1 MLFYIKNI
9 YFKNMSFSTFE
20 FTTESD
26 EERFSEK
33 SISNHLFN
41 AISKILNQ
49 IVHQSKK
56 LPNYLD
62 IIKSQEKM
70 SFSSKKVPNISIK
83 DYLKRIQTYSELE
96 NSTLIVSLIYIDRI
110 CQLGNIVLTSHNIHR
125 ILFCAIY
132 LALKYNE
139 DQIYKTD
146 YYAQIAGISIKELNL
161 IENEF
166 VSLINFNFF
175 IDDQLYS
182 KYENYLK
189 NFE

>member
-1 MLFYIKNI
+1 
-9 YFKNMSFSTFE
+9 MSFSTFD

-26 EERFSEK
+26 DEATSQK
-33 SISNHLFN
+33 SISKHLFN
-41 AISKILNQ
+41 AISRILNQ
-49 IVHQSKK
+49 IIHQSKK

-70 SFSSKKVPNISIK
+70 SFSSKKIPNISIK
-83 DYLKRIQTYSELE
+83 DYLKRIQTYTELE
-96 NSTLIVSLIYIDRI
+96 NSTLILSLIYIDRI

-146 YYAQIAGISIKELNL
+146 YYAQIAGISVKELNL

-166 VSLINFNFF
+166 VSFIEFNFF
-175 IDDQLYS
+175 VDDELFS

>member
-1 MLFYIKNI
+1 
-9 YFKNMSFSTFE
+9 MSSSTFE
-20 FTTESD
+20 FTTESY
-26 EERFSEK
+26 EECSSEK

-70 SFSSKKVPNISIK
+70 SFSSKTIPNISIK
-83 DYLKRIQTYSELE
+83 DYLKRIQTYTELE
-96 NSTLIVSLIYIDRI
+96 NNTLILSLIYIDRI
-110 CQLGNIVLTSHNIHR
+110 CQMGNIVLTPHNIHR

-146 YYAQIAGISIKELNL
+146 YYAQIAGISVKELNL

-166 VSLINFNFF
+166 VSFIEFNFF
-175 IDDQLYS
+175 VDDKLFS

>member
-1 MLFYIKNI
+1 
-9 YFKNMSFSTFE
+9 MSFSTFD

-26 EERFSEK
+26 EEATSEK
-33 SISNHLFN
+33 SISKHLFN
-41 AISKILNQ
+41 AISRILNQ
-49 IVHQSKK
+49 IIHQSKK

-70 SFSSKKVPNISIK
+70 SFSSKKIPSISIK
-83 DYLKRIQTYSELE
+83 DYLKRIQTYTELE
-96 NSTLIVSLIYIDRI
+96 NSTLILSLIYIDRI

-146 YYAQIAGISIKELNL
+146 YYAQIAGISVKELNL
-161 IENEF
+161 IENDFASFIE
-166 VSLINFNFF
+166 FNFF
-175 IDDQLYS
+175 VDDKLFS

>member
-1 MLFYIKNI
+1 
-9 YFKNMSFSTFE
+9 MSFSTFE

-110 CQLGNIVLTSHNIHR
+110 CQLGKIVLTSHNIHR

-161 IENEF
+161 LENEF
-166 VSLINFNFF
+166 VSFIDFNFF

>member
-1 MLFYIKNI
+1 
-9 YFKNMSFSTFE
+9 MSFSTFE

-33 SISNHLFN
+33 TISNHLFN

-96 NSTLIVSLIYIDRI
+96 NSTLIISLIYQSII
-110 CQLGNIVLTSHNIHR
+110 F
-125 ILFCAIY
+125 ILVY
-132 LALKYNE
+132 
-139 DQIYKTD
+139 Q
-146 YYAQIAGISIKELNL
+146 
-161 IENEF
+161 
-166 VSLINFNFF
+166 
-175 IDDQLYS
+175 
-182 KYENYLK
+182 
-189 NFE
+189 

>member
-1 MLFYIKNI
+1 
-9 YFKNMSFSTFE
+9 MSSSTFE
-20 FTTESD
+20 FTTESY
-26 EERFSEK
+26 EECSSEK

-41 AISKILNQ
+41 AISKILSQ